1 MNAYEVLQDHHKT
14 LKGLCEKI
22 AAMPAGSREREQL
35 FDEFLVEL
43 DIHFR
48 IEDDIYYPA
57 LAAASALLAIA
68 RAEHRQVM
76 DQLAVVLRTSA
87 TAPNYDDEWHSFATV
102 LTAHADKEERDMI
115 PAPAPVRISDEEV
128 DELGRQMSQR
138 IEKLRNSTITRLRVK
153 ARATLLR
160 AM

>member
-1 MNAYEVLQDHHKT
+1 MNAYEVLQDHHRT

-22 AAMPAGSREREQL
+22 TGTPADSRERAEL
-35 FDEFLVEL
+35 FDGFLVEL

-57 LAAASALLAIA
+57 LAAASTLLAIA

-76 DQLAVVLRTSA
+76 DQLAVVLRTSP
-87 TAPNYDDEWHSFATV
+87 TAPEYDDEWRSFTTV

-115 PAPAPVRISDEEV
+115 PAPLPVQITDDEV
-128 DELGRQMSQR
+128 NDLGRQMTER
-138 IEKLRNSTITRLRVK
+138 IERLRNSALTRLRVK